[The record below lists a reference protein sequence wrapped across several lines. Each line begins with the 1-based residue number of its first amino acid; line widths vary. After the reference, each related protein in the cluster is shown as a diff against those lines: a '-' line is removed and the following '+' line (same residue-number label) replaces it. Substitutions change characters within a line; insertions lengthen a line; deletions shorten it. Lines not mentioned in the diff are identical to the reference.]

1 MRAVHRRSPCS
12 IGRIRIARFHR
23 FRIGSEGAI
32 AHICRGGHGYTPIG
46 LEACMAL
53 IMGDLLYAGLDVLE
67 RAAGI
72 EPASLAWKARVLP
85 LHNARRP
92 MRPMPTARLSQGMDG
107 ARQQLNAVLKPQD
120 EIDSRIRSATGG
132 CKRRL
137 PQSERLC
144 FFTTTGLFCGSHPR
158 GRTVT
163 SGVCIRRHSSL
174 CFQSSMPFERKAN

>member
-1 MRAVHRRSPCS
+1 MRASAGAAADTPQSKWRLARHRLW
-12 IGRIRIARFHR
+12 
-23 FRIGSEGAI
+23 AI
-32 AHICRGGHGYTPIG
+32 FS
-46 LEACMAL
+46 M
-53 IMGDLLYAGLDVLE
+53 LDWMSWNVLE

-85 LHNARRP
+85 LHNAREP
-92 MRPMPTARLSQGMDG
+92 KRPMPTARLSQGMDG

-120 EIDSRIRSATGG
+120 EIDSRIRSATCG

-137 PQSERLC
+137 PQPERLC
-144 FFTTTGLFCGSHPR
+144 FLTTTGLFSVSHPR

-163 SGVCIRRHSSL
+163 SGVCIRRPSSL